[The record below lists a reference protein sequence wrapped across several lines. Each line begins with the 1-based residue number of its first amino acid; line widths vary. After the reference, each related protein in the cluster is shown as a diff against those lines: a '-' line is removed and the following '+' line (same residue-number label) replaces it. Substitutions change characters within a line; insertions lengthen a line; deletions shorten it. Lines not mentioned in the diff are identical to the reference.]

1 MVSKLQIQDY
11 LKAFNLILCS
21 FSKKVKKLTIFM
33 SSYKMY
39 LQPSTEM
46 SPFAKQ
52 SKLELKG
59 LCGYL

>member
-11 LKAFNLILCS
+11 LKTFYLILCS

-52 SKLELKG
+52 SKLEFKG
-59 LCGYL
+59 LYGYL